1 MANGEAEFLLAGCL
15 IPTTPGDSSLRRPNS
30 PIQPVLQ
37 QYSGSFRAGSSREP
51 VIKDGFTR
59 KPPFSAILRHTDQE
73 EISLSASTRIY
84 HLVEALEA
92 TQEQH
97 KPTSP
102 SACCVPYVIQQ
113 TRRFLSVVQERRSSQ
128 ESIHE
133 MWRTLECLLSELLVM
148 TSEYCNASTEADSP
162 DEDPWKDCEDIK
174 EKDLTEWLCAQ
185 FDVMQTRRNSFEGKC
200 CEDGF
205 GKQQDCED
213 GMSACS
219 TMTKLTDV
227 ASFPSSAS
235 SLPPPSSA
243 SLSSLD
249 ATRASIDYTTG
260 LPLLPPVPSG
270 ETLLPEPLSV
280 ICHSARSSP
289 RSDSSEEVLTPT
301 QQMLKTVMA
310 SAMMRT

>member
-1 MANGEAEFLLAGCL
+1 
-15 IPTTPGDSSLRRPNS
+15 
-30 PIQPVLQ
+30 
-37 QYSGSFRAGSSREP
+37 
-51 VIKDGFTR
+51 
-59 KPPFSAILRHTDQE
+59 
-73 EISLSASTRIY
+73 
-84 HLVEALEA
+84 
-92 TQEQH
+92 
-97 KPTSP
+97 
-102 SACCVPYVIQQ
+102 
-113 TRRFLSVVQERRSSQ
+113 
-128 ESIHE
+128 

-205 GKQQDCED
+205 DKQQDCED

-243 SLSSLD
+243 SLSSVD

-260 LPLLPPVPSG
+260 LPLLPPV
-270 ETLLPEPLSV
+270 
-280 ICHSARSSP
+280 ICHSARSSA

-310 SAMMRT
+310 SSMMRTSSP